1 MEDKDYCFILSH
13 KWFLDRKDL
22 FNRSLT
28 NYGSKTHIYI
38 EDETEK
44 IILLDLK
51 MMTTL

>member
-22 FNRSLT
+22 LTKFNKLW
-28 NYGSKTHIYI
+28 KAHIYI
-38 EDETEK
+38 EDETGENY
-44 IILLDLK
+44 IVNLK